1 MKKKVKET
9 VKVAPKAT
17 TPIIPI
23 DILLEECNKAIVKE
37 IAKDF
42 HEEAKEII
50 SLSSIELRKEFLDYH
65 KKDQGNICCLVLDKA
80 KRDLVAE
87 GKLVHKPEDAFGKPF
102 ML

>member
-9 VKVAPKAT
+9 AKVAPKAT
-17 TPIIPI
+17 NSIIPI

-42 HEEAKEII
+42 HEEAKEIMK
-50 SLSSIELRKEFLDYH
+50 LSSTELRQEFLDYH
-65 KKDQGNICCLVLDKA
+65 KKDMGNICCLVLDKA
-80 KRDLVAE
+80 KRDLVVE
-87 GKLVHKPEDAFGKPF
+87 GKLEHKAEDAFGKPF